1 MIQTNL
7 AQSVRIN
14 AYLFIAST
22 VHWSCRRRRR
32 SVRPPVQ
39 AIRRGRDSRGGIQIR
54 WVPPPPPP
62 VTLTVSG
69 VHSAAQSQSFHQI
82 VRHTGMRGRGGL
94 DKTTLV
100 RHPLVT
106 TTIILHFDQDIL
118 VVTSWREL
126 DGREEANLNVGRWY
140 IFWGGDNPPVY
151 YYTKKT

>member
-1 MIQTNL
+1 M
-7 AQSVRIN
+7 R
-14 AYLFIAST
+14 
-22 VHWSCRRRRR
+22 
-32 SVRPPVQ
+32 
-39 AIRRGRDSRGGIQIR
+39 
-54 WVPPPPPP
+54 PPPPF
-62 VTLTVSG
+62 TLTVSG

-140 IFWGGDNPPVY
+140 FFGWGQSTSILLYEEDLRVVHQIDVCCHTDVGIVAPSSPRLVLFQNRGPPRRVQRHFDPSF
-151 YYTKKT
+151 

>member
-1 MIQTNL
+1 M
-7 AQSVRIN
+7 R
-14 AYLFIAST
+14 
-22 VHWSCRRRRR
+22 
-32 SVRPPVQ
+32 
-39 AIRRGRDSRGGIQIR
+39 
-54 WVPPPPPP
+54 PPPPF
-62 VTLTVSG
+62 TLTVSG